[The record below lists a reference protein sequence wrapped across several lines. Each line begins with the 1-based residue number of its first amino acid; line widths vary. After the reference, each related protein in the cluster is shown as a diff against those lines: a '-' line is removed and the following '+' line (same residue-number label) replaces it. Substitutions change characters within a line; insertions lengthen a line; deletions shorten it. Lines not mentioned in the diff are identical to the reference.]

1 LVPEK
6 DIAMLTVIGC
16 SRARLDTIAT
26 IVAVA
31 LTAVGRS
38 CVGLNTFGGTG
49 AIATISGRRW
59 MRVPGWLL
67 LILVSF
73 VQLFLDAALIISTLM
88 PKDSKQMG
96 DEASAQP

>member
-1 LVPEK
+1 
-6 DIAMLTVIGC
+6 MLTVIGC

-26 IVAVA
+26 IMAVT

-73 VQLFLDAALIISTLM
+73 VQLFTVFLDAALIISTLM